1 MDYSKILQELEEASL
16 FDLYRMS
23 SAINDELANS
33 QRINEIKQS
42 LRVGQEVTWLEHS
55 TNRLERAVIEKCTP
69 SRCEVKNLS
78 DGKRWRILYASINLN
93 EVDTSIHSNQKF
105 GVKKS
110 ALRVGDIVSFLDKE
124 NKLQFAKVTK
134 LNPKTAGLVTMENV
148 KWRVYYENLSK
159 ITDIDADVINKQELE
174 YQQWLQNNQGLLQ
187 QSKHPDI
194 LDNVV
199 GDFLEE

>member
-1 MDYSKILQELEEASL
+1 MDYSKILQELENASL

-33 QRINEIKQS
+33 QRIDEIKQS
-42 LRVGQEVTWLEHS
+42 LRVGQEVTWFDDETH
-55 TNRLERAVIEKCTP
+55 RLERAVIEKCAP

-78 DGKRWRILYASINLN
+78 DGKRWRVLYASINLN
-93 EVDTSIHSNQKF
+93 EVDATINSNQKF

-110 ALRVGDIVSFLDKE
+110 ALRVGDFISFLDNE

-134 LNPKTAGLVTMENV
+134 LNPKTVGVVTMGNV

-159 ITDIDADVINKQELE
+159 ITDIDADVINKKELE
-174 YQQWLQNNQGLLQ
+174 YKQWLQNNQGLFQ
-187 QSKHPDI
+187 NKHPEI

-199 GDFLEE
+199 DNFLI